1 LKYDLC
7 NLNKYDTGR
16 YITNNAGVNKMKYSE
31 LNKLLVENF
40 PDLKEKYIEKNES
53 K

>member
-1 LKYDLC
+1 
-7 NLNKYDTGR
+7 
-16 YITNNAGVNKMKYSE
+16 MKYSE

-53 K
+53 KWI